1 MKTPVPWE
9 PKLLPHVQAWLA
21 VSDADNVVAEQ
32 RPHDD
37 EAWRAYLQWYLVR
50 IRTRV
55 MFGPPE
61 LQEEPEPEAV
71 ASQGYPVR
79 RDQTSA
85 TAVSFKL
92 QIRHSFFD
100 YVRSN

>member
-1 MKTPVPWE
+1 MKTGVPWE

-21 VSDADNVVAEQ
+21 ASDADNVITEQ
-32 RPHDD
+32 WPHND
-37 EAWRAYLQWYLVR
+37 EAWRAYLEWYLVR
-50 IRTRV
+50 SRMRV
-55 MFGPPE
+55 TFVPPE
-61 LQEEPEPEAV
+61 LPEDPEPEVV